1 MFVWAL
7 FSVYENRMTHCLS
20 RLIYYVHTA
29 KPTQNKAD
37 LVFSLFSGW
46 MADKTNSYHA
56 AFFFAGG
63 IKVVGVVILVV
74 FNFWGRRDLTQE
86 KNQIDQGI
94 EIHL

>member
-1 MFVWAL
+1 MK
-7 FSVYENRMTHCLS
+7 HCLS
-20 RLIYYVHTA
+20 RLIHYVHTA

-63 IKVVGVVILVV
+63 IKVVGVVILIV
-74 FNFWGRRDLTQE
+74 FNCLIRRHLSQE
-86 KNQIDQGI
+86 KIQIDTGNSSLA
-94 EIHL
+94 ELLVVEKVTVL